1 MQLKFL
7 FGIVTFVIGTSLY
20 SQVLELVTFEYPPY
34 EYTQNRKVK
43 GLAVDIVKLIFKE
56 MNQSITIEVL
66 PWAKAIQY
74 IKEGKKDAVFTAFKN
89 LKRVKF
95 ADYSQALI
103 PQVVSLFVKK
113 DSPVSYNGNLYKLSK
128 YSIGVV
134 KKVSYGERLDNAI
147 SANVFRR
154 VDVVNDGRYNF
165 RRLLNGRVDIVA
177 SNRDGALHILNQLGK
192 VDEIVELSPKLQMV
206 PSYIAF
212 SKKRNLTHIR
222 DKFDSI
228 LKRIK
233 KDGTYSRILK
243 FYFTK

>member
-1 MQLKFL
+1 MKLKFL
-7 FGIVTFVIGTSLY
+7 FGIFAFVIGTSLY

-34 EYTQNRKVK
+34 EYTKNRKVE
-43 GLAVDIVKLIFKE
+43 GIAVDIIKLIFKK
-56 MNQSITIEVL
+56 MNQPINIEIL
-66 PWAKAIQY
+66 PWPKAISY
-74 IKEGKKDAVFTAFKN
+74 IKNGKKDAIFTAFKN
-89 LKRVKF
+89 QRREKF

-113 DSPVSYNGNLYKLSK
+113 DSSVSYNGNLYKLSK
-128 YSIGVV
+128 YSLGVV
-134 KKVSYGERLDNAI
+134 KKVSYGKLLDNAI
-147 SANVFRR
+147 STNAFRR
-154 VDVVNDGRYNF
+154 VDIVNDGAYNF

-177 SNRDGALHILNQLGK
+177 SNRDGALHILNQMDK

-206 PSYIAF
+206 PSYMAF

-233 KDGTYSRILK
+233 KDGTYSEILNY
-243 FYFTK
+243 YFTK